1 MGQGEIYTQNV
12 ATLER
17 VREQN
22 LAVHLNSNP
31 SSMSTPGADRT
42 GSREVESYD
51 VSYYETQ
58 LVKAVGSVLS
68 PLRSTRH
75 SKGNFGY
82 TPSPRHRCVKPWEE
96 GEEMRRK
103 RWKKAHEVIN
113 T

>member
-1 MGQGEIYTQNV
+1 VGQGEIYTQNV

-17 VREQN
+17 VRGQN

-82 TPSPRHRCVKPWEE
+82 TPSPRDRCVKPW
-96 GEEMRRK
+96 
-103 RWKKAHEVIN
+103 
-113 T
+113 